1 MLYGSIYLIR
11 GSSMEYWQ
19 PKIETMKRA
28 QLEELQLKRLK
39 KTIGAVYKNVQ
50 FYREKFREA
59 GVRPEDIKTL
69 DDARKL
75 PFTKKSDLRDNYPFG
90 LFAVPLSRVARIH
103 ASSGTS
109 GKSTVVGYTK
119 RDLDTWA
126 NLMARCFYMV
136 GVRPGDVFQNAANY
150 GLFTGGLGIHAGAER
165 LGCTVVPSGTGST
178 QKQIE
183 MIKDFGVTVMHA
195 TPSYALYIAE
205 TAKKMGIEP
214 GTLPLRIGVFG
225 AEPWSANTRKE
236 LEKSF
241 GIKAYDSYGLSE
253 MMGPGVAFEC
263 TEQDGLHIWE
273 DAFIVEVLDKN
284 GEPCAPGERGELV
297 LTTLCKEALPLIRYR
312 TGDITTFMDGECAC
326 GRTARRITKFFGRAD
341 DMLIIR
347 GINVFPSQIE
357 HVLMEMPEVGE
368 YFQVV
373 LERVNHLDE
382 ITVKVEMS
390 DRAFSGE
397 LGDLKKITGKVAK
410 RLKDTLNLRTN
421 VVLVEK
427 GSLPRVEGKSKKV
440 IDLRASI

>member
-1 MLYGSIYLIR
+1 
-11 GSSMEYWQ
+11 MEYWQ
-19 PKIETMKRA
+19 PKIETMKRE

-39 KTIGAVYKNVQ
+39 KTVNCVCKNVPLYMNR
-50 FYREKFREA
+50 FKEA
-59 GVRPEDIKTL
+59 DIKPSDIKTL
-69 DDARKL
+69 DDVKKL
-75 PFTKKSDLRDNYPFG
+75 PFTKKSDLRDTYPFG
-90 LFAVPLSRVARIH
+90 LFAVPVNKISRIH

-119 RDLDTWA
+119 NDLDVWA
-126 NLMARCFYMV
+126 MLMARCFFMA

-165 LGCTVVPSGTGST
+165 LGCAVVPSGTGST

-183 MIKDFGVTVMHA
+183 MIRDFGVTALHA

-205 TAKKMGIEP
+205 TAKKLGIEP
-214 GTLPLRIGVFG
+214 GSLPLRIGLFG
-225 AEPWSANTRKE
+225 AEPWSVNTRKE

-263 TEQDGLHIWE
+263 TEQDGLHVWE
-273 DAFIVEVLDKN
+273 DAFILEILDKN
-284 GEPCAPGERGELV
+284 GEQCAPGERGELV

-312 TGDITTFMDGECAC
+312 TGDITMLMDGECAC
-326 GRTARRITKFFGRAD
+326 GRTARKITKFYGRAD

-347 GINVFPSQIE
+347 GLNVFPSQIE
-357 HVLMEMPEVGE
+357 HVLMDMPEVGE

-373 LERVNHLDE
+373 LERVNHMDE
-382 ITVKVEMS
+382 MTVKVEMS

-397 LGDLKKITGKVAK
+397 LGDLKKVTGIVTKK
-410 RLKDTLNLRTN
+410 LKDSLNLRTN
-421 VVLVEK
+421 VVLVDK

-440 IDLRASI
+440 IDNRTSI

>member
-1 MLYGSIYLIR
+1 
-11 GSSMEYWQ
+11 MEYWQ
-19 PKIETMKRA
+19 PNIETMKRK

-39 KTIGAVYKNVQ
+39 KTANCVYKNVP
-50 FYREKFREA
+50 FYKKKFDDA
-59 GVRPEDIKTL
+59 GIRPSDIKTVE
-69 DDARKL
+69 DVRKL

-90 LFAVPLSRVARIH
+90 LFAVPKEQVNRIH

-119 RDLDTWA
+119 NDLKVWA
-126 NLMARCFYMV
+126 DLMARCFYMA

-183 MIKDFGVTVMHA
+183 MIKDFGVTALHA

-205 TAKKMGIEP
+205 TAKKLGIEP
-214 GTLPLRIGVFG
+214 GSLPLRIGLFG

-263 TEQDGLHIWE
+263 TEQDGLHVWE

-284 GEPCAPGERGELV
+284 GEQCAPGEKGELV

-312 TGDITTFMDGECAC
+312 TGDITMLMDGECAC
-326 GRTARRITKFFGRAD
+326 GRTACKITKFYGRAD

-347 GINVFPSQIE
+347 GLNVFPSQIE
-357 HVLMEMPEVGE
+357 HVLMDMPEVGE

-373 LERVNHLDE
+373 LQRVNHLDE
-382 ITVKVEMS
+382 MTVKVEMS

-397 LGDLKKITGKVAK
+397 LGDLKKVTGTVTKK
-410 RLKDTLNLRTN
+410 LKDQLNLRTN
-421 VVLVEK
+421 VMLVEK

-440 IDLRASI
+440 IDMRTSI

>member
-1 MLYGSIYLIR
+1 
-11 GSSMEYWQ
+11 MEYWQ
-19 PKIETMKRA
+19 PEIETMPRK
-28 QLEELQLKRLK
+28 QLQELQLKRLK
-39 KTIGAVYKNVQ
+39 KSVNAVYKNVPL
-50 FYREKFREA
+50 YRNKFDGA
-59 GVRPEDIKTL
+59 GVKPADVRSL
-69 DDARKL
+69 DDLRKL
-75 PFTKKSDLRDNYPFG
+75 PFTRKTDLRDSYPFG
-90 LFAVPLSRVARIH
+90 MFAVPMSQINRIH

-119 RDLDTWA
+119 KDLEIWA

-150 GLFTGGLGIHAGAER
+150 GLFTGGLGIHAGIER
-165 LGCTVVPSGTGST
+165 LGCVAVPAGTGST

-183 MIKDFGVTVMHA
+183 MIRDFGVRVMHC

-205 TAKKMGIEP
+205 TCKKMGIEP
-214 GTLPLRIGVFG
+214 GTLPLKIGLFG
-225 AEPWSANTRKE
+225 AEPWSANTRVQ

-263 TEQDGLHIWE
+263 KEQDGLHIWE
-273 DAFIVEVLDKN
+273 DAFIVEVLDEK
-284 GEPCAPGERGELV
+284 GEQCAPGEKGELV
-297 LTTLCKEALPLIRYR
+297 LTTLVKEALPMIRYR
-312 TGDITTFMDGECAC
+312 TGDITMIMKDECAC
-326 GRTARRITKFFGRAD
+326 GRTSVRLNKFYGRAD

-347 GINVFPSQIE
+347 GLNVFPSQIE
-357 HVLMEMPEVGE
+357 HILMDMPEVGE

-373 LERVNHLDE
+373 LERVNHMDE
-382 ITVKVEMS
+382 MTVRVEMS

-397 LGDLKKITGKVAK
+397 LGDLQKVTGKVTK
-410 RLKDTLNLRTN
+410 KLKETLNLRTK

-440 IDLRASI
+440 VDLRTAI

>member
-1 MLYGSIYLIR
+1 
-11 GSSMEYWQ
+11 MEYWQ
-19 PKIETMKRA
+19 PKIETMKRE

-39 KTIGAVYKNVQ
+39 KTVNSVNKNVPLYAKR
-50 FYREKFREA
+50 FKEA
-59 GVRPEDIKTL
+59 GIEPSGIKTL
-69 DDARKL
+69 EDVKKL
-75 PFTKKSDLRDNYPFG
+75 PFTKKNDLRDTYPFG
-90 LFAVPLSRVARIH
+90 LFAVPMSRVARIH

-109 GKSTVVGYTK
+109 GKSTVVGYTMN
-119 RDLDTWA
+119 DLKVWA
-126 NLMARCFYMV
+126 ALMARCFYMV

-183 MIKDFGVTVMHA
+183 MIKDFGVSALHA

-205 TAKKMGIEP
+205 TAKKLGIEP
-214 GTLPLRIGVFG
+214 GTLPLRIGLFG
-225 AEPWSANTRKE
+225 AEPWSVNTRKE

-263 TEQDGLHIWE
+263 KEQDGLHVWE

-284 GEPCAPGERGELV
+284 GEQCAPGEKGELV

-312 TGDITTFMDGECAC
+312 TGDITMLMDGECAC
-326 GRTARRITKFFGRAD
+326 GRTARKITKFYGRAD

-347 GINVFPSQIE
+347 GLNVFPSQIE
-357 HVLMEMPEVGE
+357 HVLMDMPEVGE

-373 LERVNHLDE
+373 LERVNHMDE
-382 ITVKVEMS
+382 MTVKVEMS

-397 LGDLKKITGKVAK
+397 LGDLKKVTGSVARK
-410 RLKDTLNLRTN
+410 LKDQLNLRTN
-421 VVLVEK
+421 VMLVDK

-440 IDLRASI
+440 IDLRTSI

>member
-1 MLYGSIYLIR
+1 
-11 GSSMEYWQ
+11 MEYWQ
-19 PKIETMKRA
+19 PKFETMKRK

-39 KTIGAVYKNVQ
+39 KSANSVYKNVP
-50 FYREKFREA
+50 FYKKKFDEA
-59 GVRPEDIKTL
+59 GVKPSDIKSVEDI
-69 DDARKL
+69 RKL
-75 PFTKKSDLRDNYPFG
+75 PFTKKTDLRDNYPFG
-90 LFAVPLSRVARIH
+90 LFAVPRTQINRVH

-119 RDLDTWA
+119 KDLEVWA
-126 NLMARCFYMV
+126 DLMARCFFMA

-165 LGCTVVPSGTGST
+165 LGCTVIPSGTGST

-183 MIKDFGVTVMHA
+183 MIQDFGVTAFHA

-205 TAKKMGIEP
+205 TAKKLGIEP
-214 GTLPLRIGVFG
+214 GSLQIKIGLFG
-225 AEPWSANTRKE
+225 AEPWSVNTRKE
-236 LEKSF
+236 LEKAF

-263 TEQDGLHIWE
+263 KEQDGLHVWE
-273 DAFIVEVLDKN
+273 DAFIVEVLDER
-284 GEPCAPGERGELV
+284 GEPCDPEEKGELT
-297 LTTLCKEALPLIRYR
+297 LTTLCKEAMPLIRYR
-312 TGDITTFMDGECAC
+312 TGDITKLMDGECEC
-326 GRTARRITKFFGRAD
+326 GRTAGKITKFYGRAD

-347 GINVFPSQIE
+347 GLNVFPSQIE
-357 HVLMEMPEVGE
+357 HVLMDMPEVGE

-382 ITVKVEMS
+382 MTVRVEMS

-397 LGDLKKITGKVAK
+397 LGDLKKVTGTVTKK
-410 RLKDTLNLRTN
+410 LKEQLNLRTN
-421 VVLVEK
+421 VVLVDK

-440 IDLRASI
+440 IDMRTSI

>member
-1 MLYGSIYLIR
+1 
-11 GSSMEYWQ
+11 MEYWQ
-19 PKIETMKRA
+19 PKFETMKERE
-28 QLEELQLKRLK
+28 LRELQLKRLK
-39 KTIGAVYKNVQ
+39 KTANSVYRNVPL
-50 FYREKFREA
+50 YAKKFKDA
-59 GVRPEDIKTL
+59 GIKPSEIKTL
-69 DDARKL
+69 DDINKL
-75 PFTKKSDLRDNYPFG
+75 PFTKKNDLRDTYPFG
-90 LFAVPLSRVARIH
+90 LFAVPMMKVSRIH

-109 GKSTVVGYTK
+109 GKPTVVGYTAN
-119 RDLDTWA
+119 DLKTWA
-126 NLMARCFYMV
+126 DLMARCFYMV
-136 GVRPGDVFQNAANY
+136 GIRPGDVFQNAANY

-183 MIKDFGVTVMHA
+183 MIKDFGVTAMHA

-205 TAKKMGIEP
+205 TARKMGIEP
-214 GTLPLRIGVFG
+214 GTLPLKIGVFG
-225 AEPWSANTRKE
+225 AEPWSVNTRKE

-273 DAFIVEVLDKN
+273 DAFIVEILDKD
-284 GEPCAPGERGELV
+284 GEQCAPGEKGELT

-312 TGDITTFMDGECAC
+312 TGDITMLKEDECSC
-326 GRTARRITKFFGRAD
+326 GRTSCRITKFYGRSD
-341 DMLIIR
+341 DMLVIR
-347 GINVFPSQIE
+347 GLNVFPSQIE
-357 HVLMEMPEVGE
+357 HILMAMPEVGE

-373 LERVNHLDE
+373 LERVNFMDE
-382 ITVKVEMS
+382 MTVKVEMS
-390 DRAFSGE
+390 DRAFSGD
-397 LGDLKKITGKVAK
+397 LGDLKKVTGIVAK

-440 IDLRASI
+440 IDLRTSI

>member
-1 MLYGSIYLIR
+1 
-11 GSSMEYWQ
+11 MEYWQ
-19 PKIETMKRA
+19 PKIETMKRE

-39 KTIGAVYKNVQ
+39 KTVNCVNKNVSLYAKR
-50 FYREKFREA
+50 FKEA
-59 GVRPEDIKTL
+59 GISPSDIKTL
-69 DDARKL
+69 DDVKKL
-75 PFTKKSDLRDNYPFG
+75 PFTKKSDLRDTYPFG
-90 LFAVPLSRVARIH
+90 LFAVPMNEVSRIH

-109 GKSTVVGYTK
+109 GKPTVVGYTMN
-119 RDLDTWA
+119 DLKVWA
-126 NLMARCFYMV
+126 MLMARCFFMV

-165 LGCTVVPSGTGST
+165 LGCAVVPSGTGST

-183 MIKDFGVTVMHA
+183 MIKDFGVTALHA

-214 GTLPLRIGVFG
+214 GTLPLRIGLFG
-225 AEPWSANTRKE
+225 AEPWSVNTRKE

-263 TEQDGLHIWE
+263 TEQDGLHVWE
-273 DAFIVEVLDKN
+273 DAFILEVLDKN
-284 GEPCAPGERGELV
+284 GEQCAPGEKGELV

-312 TGDITTFMDGECAC
+312 TGDITKLMDGECAC
-326 GRTARRITKFFGRAD
+326 GRTARKITKFYGRAD

-347 GINVFPSQIE
+347 GLNVFPSQIE
-357 HVLMEMPEVGE
+357 HVLMDMPEVGE

-373 LERVNHLDE
+373 LERVNHMDE
-382 ITVKVEMS
+382 MTVKVEMS

-397 LGDLKKITGKVAK
+397 LGDLKKVTGSVAK
-410 RLKDTLNLRTN
+410 KLKDQLNLRTN
-421 VVLVEK
+421 VMLVDK

-440 IDLRASI
+440 IDLRTSI

>member
-1 MLYGSIYLIR
+1 
-11 GSSMEYWQ
+11 MEYWQ
-19 PKIETMKRA
+19 PELETMSRK
-28 QLEELQLKRLK
+28 QLSELQLKRLK
-39 KTIGAVYKNVQ
+39 KTVKSVYNNVPL
-50 FYREKFREA
+50 YRKRFDEA
-59 GVRPEDIKTL
+59 GIRPSDVKSL
-69 DDARKL
+69 DDVAKL
-75 PFTKKSDLRDNYPFG
+75 PFTKKTDLRDNYPFG
-90 LFAVPLSRVARIH
+90 MFAVPMEKINRIH

-119 RDLDTWA
+119 NDLDIWA
-126 NLMARCFYMV
+126 DLMARCFYMV

-165 LGCTVVPSGTGST
+165 LGCVTVPAGTGST

-183 MIKDFGVTVMHA
+183 MIRDFNVKAMHC

-205 TAKKMGIEP
+205 TCKKLGIEP
-214 GTLPLRIGVFG
+214 GSLPLKIGLFG
-225 AEPWSANTRKE
+225 AEPWSANTRRE

-263 TEQDGLHIWE
+263 KEQNGLHIWE

-284 GEPCAPGERGELV
+284 DEPCAPGEKGELV
-297 LTTLCKEALPLIRYR
+297 LTTLVKEALPMIRYR
-312 TGDITTFMDGECAC
+312 TGDITTIMTDECPC
-326 GRTARRITKFFGRAD
+326 GRTSLRLNKFYGRKD

-347 GINVFPSQIE
+347 GLNVFPSQIE
-357 HVLMEMPEVGE
+357 HILMDMPEVGE

-373 LERVNHLDE
+373 LERVNHMDE
-382 ITVKVEMS
+382 MTVKVEMS
-390 DRAFSGE
+390 DMAFSGE
-397 LGDLKKITGKVAK
+397 LGDLQKVTGTVAK
-410 RLKDTLNLRTN
+410 KLKDTLNLRTK

-440 IDLRASI
+440 IDLRTAI

>member
-1 MLYGSIYLIR
+1 
-11 GSSMEYWQ
+11 MEYWQ
-19 PKIETMKRA
+19 PELETMPRK
-28 QLEELQLKRLK
+28 QLNELQLKRLK
-39 KTIGAVYKNVQ
+39 KTANAVYKNVPL
-50 FYREKFREA
+50 YRKRFDEA
-59 GVRPEDIKTL
+59 GIKPSGIRTL
-69 DDARKL
+69 DDLRKL
-75 PFTKKSDLRDNYPFG
+75 PFTKKTDLRDSYPFG
-90 LFAVPLSRVARIH
+90 MFAVPMSKVNRIH

-119 RDLDTWA
+119 KDLETWA
-126 NLMARCFYMV
+126 MLMARCFYMV

-165 LGCTVVPSGTGST
+165 LGCVAVPAGTGST

-183 MIKDFGVTVMHA
+183 MIKDFNVKVMHC

-205 TAKKMGIEP
+205 TCKKMGIEP
-214 GTLPLRIGVFG
+214 GTLPLKIGLFG
-225 AEPWSANTRKE
+225 AEPWSANTRVQ

-263 TEQDGLHIWE
+263 KEQDGLHIWE

-284 GEPCAPGERGELV
+284 GEQCAPGEKGELV
-297 LTTLCKEALPLIRYR
+297 LTTLVKEALPMIRYR
-312 TGDITTFMDGECAC
+312 TGDITMIMKDECPC
-326 GRTARRITKFFGRAD
+326 GRTSVRLNKFYGRAD

-347 GINVFPSQIE
+347 GLNVFPSQIE
-357 HVLMEMPEVGE
+357 HILMDMPEVGE

-373 LERVNHLDE
+373 LERVNHMDE
-382 ITVKVEMS
+382 MTVRVEMS
-390 DRAFSGE
+390 DKAFSGE
-397 LGDLKKITGKVAK
+397 LGDLQKVTGKVAK
-410 RLKDTLNLRTN
+410 KLKDTLNLRTK

-440 IDLRASI
+440 IDMRTAI